1 MKILVTGGG
10 GFIGRS
16 LVRALVDRKYQV
28 SSLSRNTYSE
38 LDNLGVEQFKGDIV
52 DEGIVLDACKGVD
65 AIFHV
70 AAKVGVWGK
79 YDDFYNTNVVGSN
92 NIVKACLNHKV
103 KYLVFTSSASVIFD
117 GNNIENGNEFLPYP
131 TKHLSNYTLTKAIA
145 EQSILSASCTDFK
158 TLALRPH
165 LVWGPEDNH
174 LIPGI
179 LSRART
185 GRLRQIGK
193 SKNYIDTTYID
204 NLTVAQ
210 LCALDALT
218 NSNNAD
224 GKAFFIT
231 NGEPI
236 KIWDFINSIIC
247 AYGLKPITKKIN
259 SNVAYLI
266 AWAIEYF
273 HKVAMINNEPM
284 LTRFTI
290 DELCTSHWFDI
301 SRAKDVLLYKP
312 KVSNEEG
319 INYLIARPKLGKS
332 EGKVEGWDHP

>member
-16 LVRALVDRKYQV
+16 LVRALVDKKYHV
-28 SSLSRNTYSE
+28 RSLSRNTYSE
-38 LDNLGVEQFKGDIV
+38 LDSLGVEQLKGDIV
-52 DEGIVLDACKGVD
+52 DEGIVSDACEGVY
-65 AIFHV
+65 AVFHV

-79 YDDFYNTNVVGSN
+79 YDDFYSTNVVGSN
-92 NIVKACLNHKV
+92 NVVKACRHNKV

-117 GNNIENGNEFLPYP
+117 GNSIENRNEFLPYP
-131 TKHLSNYTLTKAIA
+131 TKYLSNYTSTKAIA
-145 EQSILSASCTDFK
+145 EQSILSANCTKLK
-158 TLALRPH
+158 TLSLRPH

-179 LSRART
+179 LTRART

-193 SKNYIDTTYID
+193 NKYYIDTTYID
-204 NLTVAQ
+204 NLTDAQ

-218 NSNNAD
+218 KNKNAD
-224 GKAFFIT
+224 GKAYFIT
-231 NGEPI
+231 NGEPL

-259 SNVAYLI
+259 SNIAYLI
-266 AWAIEYF
+266 AWLIEYF

-301 SRAKDVLLYKP
+301 SRAKEILSYNP

-319 INYLIARPKLGKS
+319 INNLIARFNES
-332 EGKVEGWDHP
+332 R